1 MIRFATRKRIL
12 HTEEPNISRTDDS
25 QVNIRVSW
33 LRVTIGVAVGL
44 IGLFFIVRNVEFAD
58 VASAYQ
64 DAILGYVLLAVAV
77 ILITIITKTWRW
89 QLIFKSGPDAPGF
102 RPLFWALVTGQF
114 FNIVVPFRTGEIAR
128 VLSLDQ
134 QEQVS
139 KSKTLSTLVIE
150 KTLDTAG
157 LVATILIVL
166 PFIAIPDEVL
176 QRGNTL
182 AIITLVALPILVLV
196 ALNSHRLSR
205 FAKGSGE
212 RLPPWMR
219 MRFIQIL
226 EAGLDGLAAFRSR
239 RLTAGL
245 SLVTMLI
252 VILSLLTPLVLFKA
266 FNLPYGIR
274 EAIIINL
281 LVTLATAPPSTPAR
295 IVVFLAIVRLA
306 MEGFGIDDTGVILS
320 YAIAF
325 LFVVYTPALILGGL
339 ALSKG
344 GYRFPI
350 RVSRGEK

>member
-1 MIRFATRKRIL
+1 MINSATRKWDL
-12 HTEEPNISRTDDS
+12 HSEEPNISRTDDS

-58 VASAYQ
+58 VVSAYQ

-166 PFIAIPDEVL
+166 PFIAIPDEVS

-182 AIITLVALPILVLV
+182 AIITLVALPILFLV

-205 FAKGSGE
+205 YAKGIGE

-239 RLTAGL
+239 RYDG
-245 SLVTMLI
+245 SI
-252 VILSLLTPLVLFKA
+252 QSIIL
-266 FNLPYGIR
+266 
-274 EAIIINL
+274 
-281 LVTLATAPPSTPAR
+281 
-295 IVVFLAIVRLA
+295 
-306 MEGFGIDDTGVILS
+306 
-320 YAIAF
+320 
-325 LFVVYTPALILGGL
+325 
-339 ALSKG
+339 
-344 GYRFPI
+344 
-350 RVSRGEK
+350 